1 MTQPVLGR
9 ATAADISEVAA
20 MEQVCY
26 SDPWPQSAFVGIHEN
41 PAVHF
46 SVARVR
52 DGAALAGYVVAWF
65 VADEGEIANLAVD
78 PLRRRQGVGRALLD
92 AVLADA
98 ADRGTGT
105 LYLEVRE
112 SNRAARELYGSR
124 DFVEVGRRKH
134 YYRSPQEDALILRC
148 TLKR

>member
-1 MTQPVLGR
+1 MTEPVLER
-9 ATAADISEVAA
+9 ATAADVSEVAA

-26 SDPWPQSAFVGIHEN
+26 SDPWPESAFMGIHEN

-46 SVARVR
+46 SVAR
-52 DGAALAGYVVAWF
+52 DPKGGLAGYVVAWF
-65 VADEGEIANLAVD
+65 VADEGEIANLAVQ
-78 PLRRRQGVGRALLD
+78 PGQRRRGVGRALLD
-92 AVLADA
+92 AVLTDA
-98 ADRGTGT
+98 ASRGTST

-112 SNRAARELYGSR
+112 SNTAARELYGSR
-124 DFVEVGRRKH
+124 DFVEVGRRKR